1 MAVLLVNHGARMSD
15 DELLAQHF
23 PVSPETFRAL
33 RDADADFNTICSDYL
48 ELAHHMAVSIAR
60 EEHRKL
66 RLLADMA
73 NAISSLSDEIS
84 EKLRNSQL
92 VAQADRAK
100 DQQQQEP

>member
-1 MAVLLVNHGARMSD
+1 MSE

-33 RDADADFNTICSDYL
+33 RDQDADFDTICSDYL
-48 ELAHHMAVSIAR
+48 ELAHHMAVSVAR

-73 NAISSLSDEIS
+73 DAISSLSNEIS
-84 EKLRNSQL
+84 EKLGDSQSL
-92 VAQADRAK
+92 VQPDVVK
-100 DQQQQEP
+100 QQRLP